1 MREREGTPPYP
12 RWRGFPNSYLLAE
25 NRSRWLERL
34 ARKVNAPN
42 ASPLAVSGKYVTTR
56 RVAALVLLTVLGFG
70 VACAQSLSSGGELTS
85 EADRS
90 RIAAGKVE
98 SEWPLL
104 GPGPIVSYVQQA
116 GERLAR
122 AAEELYGSAPYP
134 WRFKVVRDRAVTAF
148 AIGGGRV
155 YVSDGTLYA
164 CNDDSEFG
172 AVLAH
177 EMSHQI
183 AGHFRKLQP
192 NARNARSVDHAR
204 IGSLS
209 LQIDLAKELEAD
221 RLSVHILTQAGEDP
235 HAALRIASRVVE
247 QGNSPDSHMW
257 TEGRILALQKLLADV
272 PRSKQ
277 RVSAEFLEAKR
288 HLALH

>member
-1 MREREGTPPYP
+1 M
-12 RWRGFPNSYLLAE
+12 
-25 NRSRWLERL
+25 
-34 ARKVNAPN
+34 
-42 ASPLAVSGKYVTTR
+42 
-56 RVAALVLLTVLGFG
+56 LLTVLAFG
-70 VACAQSLSSGGELTS
+70 AACAQSRSSGGDPTR

-90 RIAAGKVE
+90 RTAAGKVE

-104 GPGPIVSYVQQA
+104 GPGPITSYVQHS

-122 AAEELYGSAPYP
+122 VAEEIYGPAPYP

-155 YVSDGTLYA
+155 YVSDGALYA

-172 AVLAH
+172 AILAH

-183 AGHFRKLQP
+183 AGHFRKPQSYAQDA
-192 NARNARSVDHAR
+192 NSIDHAR

-209 LQIDLAKELEAD
+209 LRIDPAKELEAD
-221 RLSVHILTQAGEDP
+221 RLSVQILRQAGEDP
-235 HAALRIASRVVE
+235 HGALRIASRIVE
-247 QGNSPDSHMW
+247 QGNFSDSHMW
-257 TEGRILALQKLLADV
+257 TEKRVLALRKLLIDV

-277 RVSAEFLEAKR
+277 RVSAEFLEAKGQ
-288 HLALH
+288 LGLH